1 MRPIVTN
8 DLGAVPGNIRLQLWR
23 HNLPTTPENGQAINP
38 DKIPHTMNIR
48 TSSSL
53 LLLML
58 SLSAG
63 SAWSD
68 ERWRELAPEERREM
82 RQQMRE
88 HWQRENTGPQRLY
101 NNDNSPHRR
110 DLSPDERR
118 RLREEMREQ
127 QGREPYGQDERRNR
141 RHRRDE

>member
-8 DLGAVPGNIRLQLWR
+8 DLGTASGNIRLQLSR

-38 DKIPHTMNIR
+38 DKIRHAMNIR

-53 LLLML
+53 LLFTLF
-58 SLSAG
+58 LSAG

-68 ERWRELAPEERREM
+68 GRWRELPPDERREM

-88 HWQRENTGPQRLY
+88 QWQRENAAPQRLY
-101 NNDNSPHRR
+101 SNDNSPQRR
-110 DLSPDERR
+110 DLSPDDRR

-127 QGREPYGQDERRNR
+127 RGREPYVQDERRNGKY
-141 RHRRDE
+141 RRDE